1 MQIYSCAAVSTP
13 EGGPKDNTPP
23 ELISSNPKSGSLQF
37 KGGEVI
43 LSFSEY
49 IDERSILNYLSLLLS
64 KPFPFFL
71 VFLTQSLMV
80 LLLLVQS

>member
-49 IDERSILNYLSLLLS
+49 IAVSYTH
-64 KPFPFFL
+64 
-71 VFLTQSLMV
+71 LTLPTIYSV
-80 LLLLVQS
+80 